1 MAFVRRNRPWGC
13 GTGEGGCES
22 SDSTHSVHDRRALR
36 QFTRGFTVSSD
47 ANLSPSFFPFSP
59 LPFIRSPSS
68 ILLPLPS
75 SFTPLYIQRCFNVGR
90 FSRDLFFSSFSFFF
104 FFFPL
109 LPSRIAF
116 TRDYFQKFPCEG
128 RRRSLSLLP
137 CLCLSVFT
145 FEKSYLVE
153 GMKRFVH
160 AMRRH
165 RYAHSRH
172 PYFSRITTNRRRY
185 LGYPRRCF
193 DDDTKKFASG

>member
-1 MAFVRRNRPWGC
+1 MTPTCPHLFFHFLPFL
-13 GTGEGGCES
+13 S
-22 SDSTHSVHDRRALR
+22 SVHLLPSSSHSLLLSRRFIFNVVLMSA
-36 QFTRGFTVSSD
+36 VSREI
-47 ANLSPSFFPFSP
+47 FFSP
-59 LPFIRSPSS
+59 LS
-68 ILLPLPS
+68 L
-75 SFTPLYIQRCFNVGR
+75 
-90 FSRDLFFSSFSFFF
+90 SFSFFF
-104 FFFPL
+104 PPPTFSNCIHESGL
-109 LPSRIAF
+109 LEKLSNCLGN
-116 TRDYFQKFPCEG
+116 YFQKFPCEV
-128 RRRSLSLLP
+128 RRRSLSLPP